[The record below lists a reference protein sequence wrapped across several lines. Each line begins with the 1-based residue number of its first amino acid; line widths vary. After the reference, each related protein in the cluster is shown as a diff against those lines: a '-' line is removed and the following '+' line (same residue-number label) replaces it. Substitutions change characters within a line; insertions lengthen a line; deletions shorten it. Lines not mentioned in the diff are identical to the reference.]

1 MGENKFTVLST
12 TLAEIYV
19 RQGHVEKAKRVYEK
33 LLAKDRS
40 NSLYRERLLSL
51 SKDSPEIKRLG
62 ILSGLLKKIEEK
74 RDDRNESI

>member
-1 MGENKFTVLST
+1 MGENKFKVLST

-33 LLAKDRS
+33 LLAEDRS
-40 NSLYRERLLSL
+40 NSHYRERLLSL

-62 ILSGLLKKIEEK
+62 ILSGLLQKIEEK
-74 RDDRNESI
+74 RDD

>member
-1 MGENKFTVLST
+1 MGENKFTILST

-33 LLAKDRS
+33 LLAEDRS

-51 SKDSPEIKRLG
+51 SKDSPEIKRLS
-62 ILSGLLKKIEEK
+62 ILSGLLQKIEEK
-74 RDDRNESI
+74 RDD